1 MVGQANL
8 NKKTIKTSTPGYW
21 ESAHVCIV
29 CVLMWICVLCSV
41 FYVLCVLWLRLW
53 LVDGG
58 VGQKAETM
66 LTGMTSDQDH
76 PEHNV
81 AYLQVIRVKT
91 WCSSTSSMKTSE
103 HMYLLR
109 WPGVEAFWRLHV
121 TGFYLNIAV
130 LLRATK
136 PADAWGVVLLS
147 NHSILLRR

>member
-8 NKKTIKTSTPGYW
+8 CNNNKNIDTRILRKCACLYF
-21 ESAHVCIV
+21 VCSYV
-29 CVLMWICVLCSV
+29 GLCAV
-41 FYVLCVLWLRLW
+41 FCVLCVLWLRLW

-103 HMYLLR
+103 YTYF
-109 WPGVEAFWRLHV
+109 GVL
-121 TGFYLNIAV
+121 G
-130 LLRATK
+130 
-136 PADAWGVVLLS
+136 
-147 NHSILLRR
+147 

>member
-1 MVGQANL
+1 MFVF
-8 NKKTIKTSTPGYW
+8 
-21 ESAHVCIV
+21 
-29 CVLMWICVLCSV
+29 CVFLCGSV
-41 FYVLCVLWLRLW
+41 FCVLCVLWLRLW

-103 HMYLLR
+103 HTYF
-109 WPGVEAFWRLHV
+109 GVL
-121 TGFYLNIAV
+121 GL
-130 LLRATK
+130 K
-136 PADAWGVVLLS
+136 
-147 NHSILLRR
+147 HSEGCMSKVFT